1 MGAHKLTSVWLQLAA
16 PTNCNKVCPMKE
28 IYIMI
33 NAAAVNVILDV
44 LKLDVV
50 YVNLV

>member
-1 MGAHKLTSVWLQLAA
+1 
-16 PTNCNKVCPMKE
+16 MKE